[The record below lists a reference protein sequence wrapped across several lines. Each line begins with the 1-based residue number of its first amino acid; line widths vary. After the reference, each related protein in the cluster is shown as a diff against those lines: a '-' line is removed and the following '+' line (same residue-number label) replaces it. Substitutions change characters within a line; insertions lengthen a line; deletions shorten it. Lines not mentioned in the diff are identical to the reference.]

1 VKVYRIQESCWL
13 EKTAFLFIV
22 LFMMSAVFLC
32 VPFSSVLGQQAG
44 TNITGVN
51 PTSGTVGSQ
60 VNVQG
65 TINTANG
72 SYLIY
77 CGDKL
82 VVNNTSAGYYVNVNF
97 TVPSLQV
104 GKYNITLQDTTSR
117 LNATQSFSLIS
128 TGISAIP
135 LSTVLIMLIAV
146 AISFINMSINRLLIN
161 RMVGWEEYR
170 SIQKEVNEWRSQ
182 LMQATRAN
190 DKKLLEKLKRK
201 ESQMTQMQMKISKP
215 SFILIPIS
223 FSYIVIWWF
232 FLTPVYGG
240 NPVAYVPGIMAISV
254 FWWYMLCSFL
264 FGTLAGRIIGIT
276 PIQ

>member
-1 VKVYRIQESCWL
+1 VKVYRIQRLFGL
-13 EKTAFLFIV
+13 EKTAFLFVV

-32 VPFSSVLGQQAG
+32 VSFSLVLGQQAG
-44 TNITGVN
+44 TNITGVS

-77 CGDKL
+77 FGDKL
-82 VVNNTSAGYYVNVNF
+82 VVNNTSAGYYVNTNF

-104 GKYNITLQDTTSR
+104 GKYNITLQDATSG

-146 AISFINMSINRLLIN
+146 AISFINMTLNRLLIN

-170 SIQKEVNEWRSQ
+170 SIQREVNDWRSQ
-182 LMQATRAN
+182 LMRATRAN
-190 DKKLLEKLKRK
+190 DKKLIEKLKKK
-201 ESQMTQMQMKISKP
+201 ESQITQMQMKISKP

-223 FSYIVIWWF
+223 FSYILIWWF
-232 FLTPVYGG
+232 FLTPVYGA
-240 NPVAYVPGIMAISV
+240 NPVAYVPGIAAIPV

-264 FGTLAGRIIGIT
+264 FGTLAGRIIGVT